1 MSVSWQADNERL
13 YTVEIRIDVE
23 NRLGVLAA
31 IASNIADT
39 HTNIEHVSVL
49 ERDGDAATLMFELQV
64 KDRKQL
70 ATVIRSAKKMLNV
83 LKVTR
88 SLA

>member
-1 MSVSWQADNERL
+1 L
-13 YTVEIRIDVE
+13 YTVEIRVDVE
-23 NRLGVLAA
+23 NRVGVLAA
-31 IASNIADT
+31 VASNIADT

-49 ERDGDAATLMFELQV
+49 ERDGNAATLMFELQV
-64 KDRKQL
+64 KNRKQL
-70 ATVIRSAKKMLNV
+70 ATVIRSVKKMPNV